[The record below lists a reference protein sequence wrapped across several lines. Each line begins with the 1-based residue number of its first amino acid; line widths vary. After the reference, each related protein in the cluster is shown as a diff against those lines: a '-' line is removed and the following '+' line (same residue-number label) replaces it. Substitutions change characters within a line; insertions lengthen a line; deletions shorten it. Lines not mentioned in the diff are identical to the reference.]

1 MAKRSYIS
9 PEDFLRYFRE
19 LAEDNK
25 GDDLAEALL
34 ATFVIKRKSPGSI
47 SCSYH
52 KCENEVLYSDA
63 VGWLKIPNL
72 QQLNEKKQWK
82 ELFGEEMY
90 FCCIKHAIEE
100 IKFLTSLPY

>member
-1 MAKRSYIS
+1 MARKNYIS
-9 PEDFLRYFRE
+9 PEDFYRYFKE
-19 LAEDNK
+19 LSEDNN
-25 GDDLAEALL
+25 GEDLAFALYE
-34 ATFVIKRKSPGSI
+34 TFVIKRKSPGSI

-63 VGWLKIPNL
+63 EAWLHLPNL
-72 QQLNEKKQWK
+72 RQLKKRQWK

-90 FCCIKHAIEE
+90 FCCVEHALEE